1 MELTYTI
8 KYDTLFS
15 YKQYVRQVI
24 IIFSE
29 TVLLIG
35 AGTHFTVSKDWNFVD
50 TVQTCR
56 IYYVHDGQAS
66 YHSNTELITLQKGYL
81 YFFPPN
87 LPFQAY
93 SDLKNPLTH
102 TFFDFIMWPPIIMDH
117 VLCIDTNIFP
127 CFNHLIAAADDILS
141 RTGVFYRAHEIH
153 KNDTTPL
160 ICCLNSIINCLP
172 LAVPDI
178 QYVSDPDILEA
189 LNQIHTNYPANLNIC
204 QIASSLGYH
213 EDSFIRKF
221 KKTMHITPYQYI
233 KSIRLIKAQQL
244 RREGLTYAQI
254 SDAVGYTDAAS
265 LCHAMK
271 KSIFDNNL

>member
-66 YHSNTELITLQKGYL
+66 YHYNTELITLQKGYL

-102 TFFDFIMWPPIIMDH
+102 TFFDFLHCLVFGRSCIEKELSIMQK
-117 VLCIDTNIFP
+117 
-127 CFNHLIAAADDILS
+127 
-141 RTGVFYRAHEIH
+141 R
-153 KNDTTPL
+153 
-160 ICCLNSIINCLP
+160 
-172 LAVPDI
+172 
-178 QYVSDPDILEA
+178 
-189 LNQIHTNYPANLNIC
+189 
-204 QIASSLGYH
+204 SSPG
-213 EDSFIRKF
+213 RKF
-221 KKTMHITPYQYI
+221 YFP
-233 KSIRLIKAQQL
+233 
-244 RREGLTYAQI
+244 
-254 SDAVGYTDAAS
+254 S
-265 LCHAMK
+265 LC
-271 KSIFDNNL
+271 L